1 MTAFFHQTSPV
12 TLRFMDSGLLPAIAI
27 FAPGT
32 PRALFRGPLASS
44 GGPFRFSLRPDADP
58 RDHSASQLGS
68 PHSRFH
74 AKRGVRL
81 GGVRSA
87 ALHGKQY
94 SGARYCVAMSEENVK
109 AVRDAAE
116 AFNRGDLDTWAG
128 YLADDIDYRAVEG
141 APDDHGPIHGKEAIR
156 AYLQDLARDLRRF
169 HERAGRADR
178 RGRRQ
183 RRRCH
188 PNQRPRQAEWRR
200 DGSDLRRPL
209 HAPRREGCVGPRV
222 LDTRGSSRSRRAPGV
237 ALWTRSG
244 ALMESD
250 SSGTREQRR
259 ALPRVPSDLP
269 TS

>member
-32 PRALFRGPLASS
+32 PRALSRAPLASS
-44 GGPFRFSLRPDADP
+44 GGPIRFSLRPDADP

-178 RGRRQ
+178 CGRGQ

-200 DGSDLRRPL
+200 NGSDLRRPL
-209 HAPRREGCVGPRV
+209 HAPRHEGCAGPRV
-222 LDTRGSSRSRRAPGV
+222 LDTRGSARSRPGV
-237 ALWTRSG
+237 AVALRTRSAGSMEAAICRPASKRTG
-244 ALMESD
+244 AS
-250 SSGTREQRR
+250 RQ
-259 ALPRVPSDLP
+259 PRG
-269 TS
+269 